1 MEKGTPKA
9 SEAKPEKKQYVK
21 PELTKHKA
29 LREITMASMLQV
41 GCSTCTVA
49 AGGC

>member
-1 MEKGTPKA
+1 MEKVNPKVSKA
-9 SEAKPEKKQYVK
+9 NTAKKRYVK
-21 PELTKHKA
+21 PELTKHKS

-49 AGGC
+49 AGSC